1 MKDINNPLMDF
12 LANNPQFTEIAKVMR
27 AYENSIPIRVN
38 GELRRITTLEY
49 TMNPYTNAWVFKW
62 NDSEW
67 EGEYCEIIDV
77 DMALLKDTK
86 DGK

>member
-1 MKDINNPLMDF
+1 MNSPLLDF
-12 LANNPQFTEIAKVMR
+12 LANNPQFTEIAKIMR
-27 AYENSIPIRVN
+27 AYENGMPIRVN
-38 GELRRITTLEY
+38 GELRRITILKY
-49 TMNPYTNAWVFKW
+49 AMNPYTNAWEFKW